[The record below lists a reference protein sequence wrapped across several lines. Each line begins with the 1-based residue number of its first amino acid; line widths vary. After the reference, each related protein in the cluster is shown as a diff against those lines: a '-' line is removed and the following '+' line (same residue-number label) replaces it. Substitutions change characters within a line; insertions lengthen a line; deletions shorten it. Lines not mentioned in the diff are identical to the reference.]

1 MMDPP
6 PPKHEN
12 LRQGTFISAKGLS
25 EIFEKKEVGPA
36 GPLKDDE
43 DLVI

>member
-12 LRQGTFISAKGLS
+12 LRQGTLISAKGLS
-25 EIFEKKEVGPA
+25 EIFKKKVGPA

-43 DLVI
+43 DLEI